1 MGVYG
6 VISGKGGVGKSL
18 VTSLLAVESN
28 RRGLTTAVLD
38 GDLTG
43 PSIPKAFGLKDN
55 LLGVDGLIEPALTKT
70 GIQVVSVNLML
81 DDPSQPVL
89 WKGPLLSGAIDQFW
103 KETNWKNVD
112 MTFIDM
118 PPGTGDIAMKVMT
131 DLPLDGL
138 ILVTTPQDLVQMIM
152 KKAANMAIKLNI
164 PIVGLVENMSYY
176 ICPNCNAKHEIF
188 GPSQVEK
195 VAEDFN
201 ISNYAS
207 LGMSEK
213 VRELV
218 DKGQIEDIEET
229 GLASIIDNLIING

>member
-28 RRGLTTAVLD
+28 RRGLTTAILD

-43 PSIPKAFGLKDN
+43 PSIPKAFNLKDN
-55 LLGVDGLIEPALTKT
+55 LLGVDGLIEPAETKT
-70 GIQVVSVNLML
+70 GIQVVSINLML

-89 WKGPLLSGAIDQFW
+89 WKGPLLGGAIDQFW
-103 KETNWKNVD
+103 KETNWKHVD

-131 DLPLDGL
+131 DIPLDGL

-152 KKAANMAIKLNI
+152 KKAANMAKKLNI
-164 PIVGLVENMSYY
+164 PIIGLVENMSYY
-176 ICPNCNAKHEIF
+176 ICPNCNTKHEIF
-188 GPSQVEK
+188 GPSQVKE
-195 VAEDFN
+195 VAEE
-201 ISNYAS
+201 IGALSHVS
-207 LGMSEK
+207 LGMSEEIRK
-213 VRELV
+213 LV
-218 DKGQIEDIEET
+218 DSGNIEEIKET
-229 GLASIIDNLIING
+229 GLSSIVDKLIAKE